1 MTDGSNRYTIY
12 IYIAYLWYFFKYQFP
27 CFLST
32 FFTVFWDRYFIIL
45 SGRGA
50 ALQECD
56 PVYHSLVRM
65 DSGMNTDLL
74 LRRGAAP
81 DGRDKI

>member
-1 MTDGSNRYTIY
+1 MAATDIRY
-12 IYIAYLWYFFKYQFP
+12 IYSILMVFFQVPVSPFSP
-27 CFLST
+27 DIFHSFLGP
-32 FFTVFWDRYFIIL
+32 YFIIL